1 MIVAHS
7 VVNNQEAEDLRIEI
21 DEESSCTT
29 LIIGGTRLYL
39 YSGTEKRVLKRLHDV
54 LHDRLNLK
62 LKAAVER

>member
-7 VVNNQEAEDLRIEI
+7 VINNQEAEDLRIEI
-21 DEESSCTT
+21 EEDDVSTT
-29 LIIGGTRLYL
+29 LIIGDTRLYL
-39 YSGTEKRVLKRLHDV
+39 HFGTEKQVLKRLHDV